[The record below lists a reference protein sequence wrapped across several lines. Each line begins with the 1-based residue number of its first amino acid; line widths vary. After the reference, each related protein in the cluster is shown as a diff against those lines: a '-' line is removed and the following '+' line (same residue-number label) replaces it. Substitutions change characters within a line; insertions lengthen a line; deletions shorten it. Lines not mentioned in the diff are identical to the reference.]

1 MLSSK
6 FACWSEMD
14 LIRFT
19 FEAENMSL
27 MDWSLTFGAAYSIG
41 LEVGFGS
48 WVCENP
54 INSSFFSKSI
64 KSEES
69 QTR

>member
-48 WVCENP
+48 
-54 INSSFFSKSI
+54 
-64 KSEES
+64 
-69 QTR
+69 